1 MTQKEKL
8 YEQLLIA
15 GNEYK
20 TLIGKSMMAIDIDA
34 IKRAGSFSAYAAM
47 RSLAEL
53 KESLADMQA
62 KVKAAKQAKAIEE
75 YFATPE
81 GAARKADLEMQRESN
96 KRAAI
101 KLRDEY
107 IAEAKALIEPT
118 LPKHWKMACSEVEHI
133 YIRLTDPVTGEKV
146 FGHEFELHLNQD
158 WDREDNPRYKITT
171 NMGTMGSFDPIHDFK
186 RISLYKTFADIV
198 SNQSLMEAI
207 QSIMIQANGSR
218 QQFRENMRDID
229 NQLKNPLA

>member
-8 YEQLLIA
+8 L
-15 GNEYK
+15 K
-20 TLIGKSMMAIDIDA
+20 
-34 IKRAGSFSAYAAM
+34 
-47 RSLAEL
+47 EL
-53 KESLADMQA
+53 KELQYDIALESGKPTKQIVESHIAWEA
-62 KVKAAKQAKAIEE
+62 KHYTVANLKKEIEHAKANLAKLQQRNQIEK

-158 WDREDNPRYKITT
+158 WDREDNPRYKVTT

-186 RISLYKTFADIV
+186 RMSLYKTFADIV
-198 SNQSLMEAI
+198 SNKSLMEAI
-207 QSIMIQANGSR
+207 QSIMIQANGSK
-218 QQFRENMRDID
+218 QQFRKNMRDID
-229 NQLKNPLA
+229 NQLKNQLA